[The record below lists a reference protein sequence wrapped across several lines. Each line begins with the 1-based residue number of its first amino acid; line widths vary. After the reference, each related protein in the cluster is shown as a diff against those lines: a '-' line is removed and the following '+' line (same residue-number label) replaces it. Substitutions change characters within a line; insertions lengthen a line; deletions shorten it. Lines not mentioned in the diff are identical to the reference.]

1 MKKHFLSA
9 LLALCLMVTL
19 VPAARAA
26 QSSYDDVKANAWYAD
41 EIRWA
46 AENGLMDGVGGG
58 SLLMLWL
65 TSIMHMDYSV
75 AKTVNLLFFLPTAL
89 IATLFHKKQGSVDIR
104 KILPGIISACI
115 AAAVFSYI
123 GKHMDTT
130 LLKKLFGG
138 ILILTGLRE
147 LFYRPRNPK

>member
-1 MKKHFLSA
+1 MLEYLAFPIAILLGFLA
-9 LLALCLMVTL
+9 
-19 VPAARAA
+19 
-26 QSSYDDVKANAWYAD
+26 
-41 EIRWA
+41 
-46 AENGLMDGVGGG
+46 GLGVGGG

-65 TSIMHMDYSV
+65 TSVVNMDYGV

-89 IATLFHKKQGSVDIR
+89 IATVFHKKQGSIKIR
-104 KILPGIISACI
+104 KILPAIICACI

-123 GKHMDTT
+123 GKHMDTS

-147 LFYRPRNPK
+147 LFYRPRKPK

>member
-1 MKKHFLSA
+1 MVEYLAFPVAIILGFLA
-9 LLALCLMVTL
+9 
-19 VPAARAA
+19 
-26 QSSYDDVKANAWYAD
+26 
-41 EIRWA
+41 
-46 AENGLMDGVGGG
+46 GLGVGGG

-65 TSIMHMDYSV
+65 TSVLNMDYAV

-104 KILPGIISACI
+104 KVLPAIICACI
-115 AAAVFSYI
+115 AAAVFSCI
-123 GKHMDTT
+123 GKHIDTS

-138 ILILTGLRE
+138 VLIFTGLRE